1 VNEHHGDASI
11 AELIDSID
19 SQTALLAWQLV
30 LRTPA
35 DRTDPV
41 ALEWVR
47 RWGPSRLLETP
58 LECSCAEGRCLVCN

>member
-1 VNEHHGDASI
+1 MQHHGEGFI
-11 AELIDSID
+11 ADVIESID
-19 SQTALLAWQLV
+19 AQTALDARRLA
-30 LRTPA
+30 RRSPA

-58 LECSCAEGRCLVCN
+58 LECSCAEGRCAVCN

>member
-1 VNEHHGDASI
+1 MI
-11 AELIDSID
+11 AALIDSID
-19 SQTALLAWQLV
+19 AQTELYAWRLALRA
-30 LRTPA
+30 PA

-58 LECSCAEGRCLVCN
+58 LECSCAEGHCAVCN